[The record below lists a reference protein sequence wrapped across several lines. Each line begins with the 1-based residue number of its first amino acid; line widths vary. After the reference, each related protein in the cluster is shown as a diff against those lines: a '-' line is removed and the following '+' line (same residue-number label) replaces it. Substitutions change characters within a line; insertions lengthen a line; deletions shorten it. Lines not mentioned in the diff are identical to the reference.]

1 MLLHTEFVAEVNSTG
16 DISYSE
22 MPVILQPRTS
32 RIRQLYDSVLG
43 LCGQV
48 TWNSGAYASYSN
60 AWWSLNNYEHNVVMN
75 LTSVFKNCRR

>member
-16 DISYSE
+16 DISSTE
-22 MPVILQPRTS
+22 MFVVLQPRTS

-48 TWNSGAYASYSN
+48 MWKSGAYASYGN
-60 AWWSLNNYEHNVVMN
+60 AWWSL
-75 LTSVFKNCRR
+75 K